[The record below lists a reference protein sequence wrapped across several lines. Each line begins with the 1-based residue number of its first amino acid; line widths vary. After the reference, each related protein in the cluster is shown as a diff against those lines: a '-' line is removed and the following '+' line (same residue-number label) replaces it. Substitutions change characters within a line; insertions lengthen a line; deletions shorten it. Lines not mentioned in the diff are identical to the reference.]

1 MIKVIVHLAKI
12 ILAATAALLFASC
25 SQINGSGNVTT
36 ENRKVEGTYTKVSV
50 SGGLEAYISQ
60 GNVAEITIET
70 DDNLQQ
76 HIKTEVS
83 GGELKIYT
91 DKSISPSKATNIR
104 VTLPV
109 IEGITSSGGS
119 TVKGKTAF
127 KSENLALE
135 SSSGS
140 TLEVNVSATN
150 ISGESSSGSTLTIT
164 GTANAIEAE
173 AASGSTLNA
182 AGLTV
187 KTAVADAASGS
198 TLTVNALEKLTAE
211 AASGSSVNYVNTPQ
225 SLKTD
230 VSSGGS
236 VSQQ

>member
-1 MIKVIVHLAKI
+1 MIKVIVHIAKI
-12 ILAATAALLFASC
+12 IIAATAALLFASC
-25 SQINGSGNVTT
+25 TAINGSGNVTT
-36 ENRKVEGTYTKVSV
+36 ETRKVEGTYTEVSV

-60 GNVAEITIET
+60 GNVAEITVET

-76 HIKTEVS
+76 HIITEVNGS
-83 GGELKIYT
+83 ELKIYT

-104 VTLPV
+104 ITLPV
-109 IEGITSSGGS
+109 IEGVSASGGS

-127 KSENLALE
+127 KSDKLELE

-140 TLEVNVSATN
+140 SLEVNVSAVKVTA
-150 ISGESSSGSTLTIT
+150 EASSGSTLTVT
-164 GTANAIEAE
+164 GTTDDLIAE
-173 AASGSTLNA
+173 SGSGSTLNA
-182 AGLTV
+182 GALTAKNV
-187 KTAVADAASGS
+187 DADAGSGS
-198 TLTVNALEKLTAE
+198 TITTNAVEELNAE
-211 AASGSSVNYVNTPQ
+211 ASSGSHINYVKTPA

>member
-1 MIKVIVHLAKI
+1 MIKVIVHLARLI
-12 ILAATAALLFASC
+12 IAATAAMLFASC
-25 SQINGSGNVTT
+25 TQINGSGNVTT
-36 ENRKVEGTYTKVSV
+36 ENRKVEGTYTEVSV

-104 VTLPV
+104 ITLPV
-109 IEGITSSGGS
+109 VEGITSSGGS
-119 TVKGKTAF
+119 TVKGNTVL
-127 KSENLALE
+127 KSNTLALE

-150 ISGESSSGSTLTIT
+150 VTAKSSSGSTLNLT

-187 KTAVADAASGS
+187 QTAVADAASGS
-198 TLTVNALEKLTAE
+198 TLTINALEKLTAE
-211 AASGSSVNYVNTPQ
+211 ASSGSSVNYVKTPAT
-225 SLKTD
+225 LKTD